1 MDIEQ
6 HNENYIKEAIK
17 ETQLEQPSPGFLHQV
32 MQKIEA
38 SEKATT
44 YTPLISRKG
53 WIAAAA
59 IALVF
64 VICSF
69 YLGNDTALLKQ
80 INIEKLSGYIN
91 LDISDKIT
99 LSTNTLYGLL
109 FTSIIILLQIPILKS
124 RHDKAMWGN
133 NS

>member
-17 ETQLEQPSPGFLHQV
+17 ETKLEQPSSGFLHHV

-38 SEKATT
+38 SENVTA
-44 YTPLISRKG
+44 YTPLISRNG

-59 IALVF
+59 ITLTF
-64 VICSF
+64 IICSF
-69 YLGNDTALLKQ
+69 YLGNDIAFLEQ
-80 INIEKLSGYIN
+80 FNIGKLSGYLT
-91 LDISDKIT
+91 LDLSDKIT

-133 NS
+133 NN

>member
-6 HNENYIKEAIK
+6 HNEKYIKEAIK
-17 ETQLEQPSPGFLHQV
+17 TIRPEQPSPAFLHQV

-38 SEKATT
+38 SEKATA

-59 IALVF
+59 VVLMLI
-64 VICSF
+64 ICAF
-69 YLGNDTALLKQ
+69 YFGNDTTLLKQ
-80 INIEKLSGYIN
+80 INTEKLSGYIN
-91 LDISDKIT
+91 FNMFNNIT
-99 LSTNTLYGLL
+99 LSTNARYGLL
-109 FTSIIILLQIPILKS
+109 FTALIILLQIPILKF